1 MCPSTELIDI
11 VVLRRTPL
19 SSPYTPPT
27 SFPPSCPMRPRCPW
41 RRARSMLPRPKIT
54 LRVRAT
60 PTSAPCPLC
69 ATPARCIHSDYE
81 RTLADLPWAQYRVR
95 LQLRVRKWFCR
106 NRSCPR
112 RIFTE
117 RLPTIAAPWAR
128 RTLRLAQR
136 LLAVGRALGGKAGV
150 QLGHAW
156 DVVVSRNTLL
166 RGLRRQPTPS
176 FPTPT
181 VLGVDDFALRK
192 RHTYGTILVDL
203 ERRQPVALL
212 PDRTAAT
219 LAHWLQEHPGV
230 AVIARDRSTAYAE
243 GARQGASEAIQVA
256 DRFHLLQNLREALDQ
271 VFITHSPILDAVNET
286 MRQQPVPLPDGAM
299 AVPVPPHDIPLLA
312 QQRAAQRQAR
322 RQALHT
328 QVWALHHQ
336 GWTAP
341 AIAQHLG
348 MSLRT
353 VQRDLQRATFT
364 GRKQRSDRGDSVL
377 NPYKAY
383 LLERWNAGCYTAIR
397 LFRDLQQRGYA
408 GSYALV
414 AAYARRLRQ
423 AQGLAPGQR
432 CPRRPL
438 PRVAEPVCPPLTPRR
453 ATWLVLRRA
462 TKRTE
467 AETQQLT
474 QLQAQHAEVAEA
486 IDLAQDFATLVRQ
499 RQPGQLDPWLQRATS
514 STLDA
519 LRRFAKGLSDDYQAV
534 KASVTLPWS
543 TGPVEGHINRLNML
557 KRQMFGRAHLDLLGH
572 RFLRAPRE
580 REAQVVGPRA
590 PGQGQAA
597 ARRELCSE
605 HPALGRPTGMQAL
618 AVGAVARE

>member
-1 MCPSTELIDI
+1 LLPDATA
-11 VVLRRTPL
+11 LRLEACDVDDT
-19 SSPYTPPT
+19 T
-27 SFPPSCPMRPRCPW
+27 
-41 RRARSMLPRPKIT
+41 AQIT
-54 LRVRAT
+54 LRVQST
-60 PTSAPCPLC
+60 QTNAPCPLC
-69 ATPARCIHSDYE
+69 ATPARRIHSDYG
-81 RTLADLPWAQYRVR
+81 RTLADLPWAQYRVC

-106 NRSCPR
+106 NRACHR

-136 LLAVGRALGGKAGV
+136 LVALGVALGGTAGV
-150 QLGHAW
+150 RLGHAW
-156 DVVVSRNTLL
+156 DLAVSRNTLL
-166 RGLRRQPTPS
+166 RGLRRQSTPS

-219 LAHWLQEHPGV
+219 FAQWLQEHPGV

-299 AVPVPPHDIPLLA
+299 AVPVPPHDIPLPA

-377 NPYKAY
+377 NPYKGS
-383 LLERWNAGCYTAIR
+383 LLERWNAGCRTAAR
-397 LFRDLQQRGYA
+397 LFRDLQQQGYA

-474 QLQAQHAEVAEA
+474 QLHAQAAEVAEA
-486 IDLAQDFATLVRQ
+486 IDLAQDFLQLVRQ
-499 RQPGQLDPWLQRATS
+499 RQPEHFDAWLERASTS
-514 STLDA
+514 A
-519 LRRFAKGLSDDYQAV
+519 LEAVQRFASGLRDDYAAV
-534 KASVTLPWS
+534 TAGMTLPWS
-543 TGPVEGHINRLNML
+543 TSPVEGHINRLKMV
-557 KRQMFGRAHLDLLGH
+557 KRQMFGRAHLDLLSR
-572 RFLRAPRE
+572 RFLRAPRGDQ
-580 REAQVVGPRA
+580 AQGLGQQTPTQA
-590 PGQGQAA
+590 P
-597 ARRELCSE
+597 
-605 HPALGRPTGMQAL
+605 
-618 AVGAVARE
+618 AVAA

>member
-1 MCPSTELIDI
+1 
-11 VVLRRTPL
+11 
-19 SSPYTPPT
+19 
-27 SFPPSCPMRPRCPW
+27 
-41 RRARSMLPRPKIT
+41 MLPDATALRLEACDVDDTTAQIT
-54 LRVRAT
+54 LRVQST
-60 PTSAPCPLC
+60 QTNAPCPLC
-69 ATPARCIHSDYE
+69 ATPARRIHSDYG
-81 RTLADLPWAQYRVR
+81 RTLADLPWAQYRVC

-106 NRSCPR
+106 NRACHR

-136 LLAVGRALGGKAGV
+136 LVALGVALGGTAGV
-150 QLGHAW
+150 RLGHAW
-156 DVVVSRNTLL
+156 DLAVSRNTLL
-166 RGLRRQPTPS
+166 RGLRRQSTPS
-176 FPTPT
+176 FPPPT

-219 LAHWLQEHPGV
+219 FAQWLQEHPGV

-286 MRQQPVPLPDGAM
+286 MRQPPVPLPDGTM
-299 AVPVPPHDIPLLA
+299 AVPVPPHDIPLPA
-312 QQRAAQRQAR
+312 QHRAAQRQAR

-377 NPYKAY
+377 NPYKGS
-383 LLERWNAGCYTAIR
+383 LLERWNAGCRTAAR
-397 LFRDLQQRGYA
+397 LFRDLQQQGYA

-438 PRVAEPVCPPLTPRR
+438 PRVAEPVCPSLTPRR

-474 QLQAQHAEVAEA
+474 QLHAQAAEVAEA
-486 IDLAQDFATLVRQ
+486 IDLAQDFLQLVRQ
-499 RQPGQLDPWLQRATS
+499 RKPEHFDAWLERASTS
-514 STLDA
+514 A
-519 LRRFAKGLSDDYQAV
+519 LEAVQRFASGLRDDYAAV
-534 KASVTLPWS
+534 TAGMTLPWS
-543 TGPVEGHINRLNML
+543 TSPVEGHINRLKMV
-557 KRQMFGRAHLDLLGH
+557 KRQMFGRAHLDLLSR
-572 RFLRAPRE
+572 RFLRAPRGDQ
-580 REAQVVGPRA
+580 AQGLGQQTPTQA
-590 PGQGQAA
+590 P
-597 ARRELCSE
+597 
-605 HPALGRPTGMQAL
+605 
-618 AVGAVARE
+618 AVAA